1 MSRGYP
7 RALGAAQKFAAAA
20 GELLEA
26 MTEHGPLDIDAALTL
41 VLHGTDSLI
50 RIHDRKA
57 EEPLRRAISDWFRE
71 NDHG

>member
-1 MSRGYP
+1 MT
-7 RALGAAQKFAAAA
+7 AAQKFSGAAAS
-20 GELLEA
+20 LLEA
-26 MTEHGPLDIDAALTL
+26 MNDHGPLDIDEALRL

-71 NDHG
+71 NDCG